1 MASNAFTSKA
11 LYKIGKENDE
21 KAFRK
26 LFDQY
31 YASLVH
37 YSAYIIGSAPLAEEI
52 VSEVFVL
59 LWKSRQT
66 LTNVK
71 DIKRYLYTSTKNKT
85 IDYIRRK
92 KNLTFISVDKKNLR
106 EYVVYENPEDQCIE
120 KEIRDRL
127 EEAVLK
133 LPEKC
138 RMIFRMVKEEQMKYD
153 EVAELLDISPK
164 TVENQMVKALKV
176 VRAEIVRYYQA
187 DEQVFRIVKSATK
200 ALILIGLSI

>member
-92 KNLTFISVDKKNLR
+92 KNLTFISVDKKDLR

-120 KEIRDRL
+120 KEIRARL